1 MNQKIEQL
9 KTSLEAYKF
18 PDKLI
23 INQLI
28 SDLPHLSEFER
39 NIVCSYLH
47 FILCIIFCKTS
58 NILPDE
64 EYLAA
69 LMAATIGS
77 VKDHA
82 AKIKSTY

>member
-1 MNQKIEQL
+1 MNQNIEQL

-23 INQLI
+23 KQLI
-28 SDLPHLSEFER
+28 SDLPHLSEFES
-39 NIVCSYLH
+39 NIVCSYINFMLS
-47 FILCIIFCKTS
+47 IFLYKVNNAS
-58 NILPDE
+58 PDY

-69 LMAATIGS
+69 LMAATMGS

-82 AKIKSTY
+82 AKIKSTH